1 MGWIWVVLTV
11 GLLIGSAA
19 LVDHRKYRGLP
30 VPPGLAGRAKRRAV
44 RDGRVRV
51 AHLEMPAR
59 HSGYIGGGGG
69 DAAGSDGGG
78 N

>member
-1 MGWIWVVLTV
+1 MGWIWVVLIA
-11 GLLIGSAA
+11 GLLMGSAA

-30 VPPGLAGRAKRRAV
+30 VPPGLSGRAKRRAV
-44 RDGRVRV
+44 RESRVRV

-59 HSGYIGGGGG
+59 HSGYIGGG